1 METTIT
7 HNELIEKKKKLE
19 IITSQLKEGF
29 IGLDSVIDEVISL
42 MMPWYLF
49 PEAQLR
55 PTVVNLWG
63 LTGSGKTALIQ
74 CMVELLEHRKLYTH
88 IDMGEFESDSAT
100 WIKNIFTDDL
110 EFFHQKPAVICLDE
124 FQFARTLDNGQREL
138 GKDKL
143 RVIWDLLDSGKIEY
157 IPSNSTY
164 MLFRADNCIKRLDK
178 AIKSGVVLENGE
190 VVAEEVIFLK
200 LFETFFFDHHDRYNE
215 PLSKKYF
222 LSKDFVEGVYDLF
235 EHDDFSKDYI
245 REHIKTLSL
254 PELKKFI
261 LEAMKTR
268 PATKELDL
276 SQSLIFV
283 LGNLDEAYP
292 MSHSMN
298 PDISADEFH
307 EATTH
312 ITVATIKSAL
322 RKRFRSEQIARLG
335 NNHIIYKSF
344 KNIHFRQL
352 IMRELERIGKFT
364 KASFGWDMNFDES
377 VIDIVYAE
385 GVFPSQGT
393 RPVFTTIKNLIESR
407 IGKLVMEIIDKNIT
421 AATVHWFYAE
431 EYFLFEMCDTNG
443 KYIYSFLDEVNLKID
458 NLRKTTS
465 KSTQAHTGIHE
476 AGHAILA
483 ALMFRI
489 LPSVAVSK
497 TASDDGEGFCMIN
510 FPDGPMTKDSIRK
523 DIILTLGGYAAEKLI
538 FGEEHTSSGVRHDI
552 ENASELANRAVRQ
565 YAMGSDPIH
574 IVAANSGNEDSFYHT
589 EKYSQEA
596 ICVIKACLQEA
607 ENILMR
613 NKLLLLRM
621 GSYLT
626 THARMEEAMIGDFI
640 KRYSI
645 EEWVRTEGFISKD
658 QYYNFHEVV
667 ERQIREAVNASSEVA
682 ELELS

>member
-1 METTIT
+1 METTII
-7 HNELIEKKKKLE
+7 HNELKEKKKKLE
-19 IITSQLKEGF
+19 TITSQLKVRF
-29 IGLDSVIDEVISL
+29 IGLDSIIDEVISL

-55 PTVVNLWG
+55 PTVINLWG
-63 LTGSGKTALIQ
+63 LTGSGKTALVQSI
-74 CMVELLEHRKLYTH
+74 VELLEHGRLYTH

-100 WIKNIFTDDL
+100 WIKNIFTSDL
-110 EFFHQKPAVICLDE
+110 DFFHQKPAVICLDE
-124 FQFARTLDNGQREL
+124 FQFARTLDNSQREL

-164 MLFRADNCIKRLDK
+164 LLLRADSCIKKLDK
-178 AIKSGVVLENGE
+178 AIKSGVIIENGE
-190 VVAEEVIFLK
+190 VVAEQEVFLK
-200 LFETFFFDHHDRYNE
+200 LFETFFFDHYDRYNE
-215 PLSKKYF
+215 PLSKRYL
-222 LSKDFVEGVYDLF
+222 LSKDFIEGLYDLISN
-235 EHDDFSKDYI
+235 EELSKDYL
-245 REHIKTLSL
+245 REQVKASSL

-261 LEAMKTR
+261 QEALKAQS
-268 PATKELDL
+268 ATKEIDL
-276 SQSLIFV
+276 SRAIIFV

-298 PDISADEFH
+298 PDISADEFY
-307 EATTH
+307 EATTR
-312 ITVATIKSAL
+312 ITIASVKSAL

-335 NNHIIYKSF
+335 NNHVIYKSF
-344 KNIHFRQL
+344 RNIHFRQL
-352 IMRELERIGKFT
+352 ITQELDRVGKFVHT
-364 KASFGWDMNFDES
+364 SFGWNIAFDDS

-385 GVFPSQGT
+385 GVFPAQGT

-407 IGKLVMEIIDKNIT
+407 IGKLVMEVIDKNIT
-421 AATVHWFYAE
+421 AANVHWYYAE
-431 EYFLFEMCDTNG
+431 EHFLFEICDSNG
-443 KYIYSFLDEVNLKID
+443 RYIYSFLDEVNLKID

-574 IVAANSGNEDSFYHT
+574 IVAANSSNEDSFYHT
-589 EKYSQEA
+589 DKYSQEA
-596 ICVIKACLQEA
+596 IRIIKTCMQEA

-640 KRYSI
+640 KRYST
-645 EEWVRTEGFISKD
+645 EEWVRTEGFIRKD

-667 ERQIREAVNASSEVA
+667 ERQIQETVKASSEVA
-682 ELELS
+682 EFELN

>member
-1 METTIT
+1 MDTIIT
-7 HNELIEKKKKLE
+7 HKELKEKKKNLE
-19 IITSQLKEGF
+19 IITSQLKERF

-74 CMVELLEHRKLYTH
+74 CIVELLEHRKLYTH

-164 MLFRADNCIKRLDK
+164 MLFRADSCIKRLDK
-178 AIKSGVVLENGE
+178 AIKSGVILENGE
-190 VVAEEVIFLK
+190 VVAEEEVFLK
-200 LFETFFFDHHDRYNE
+200 LFEPFFFDHHDRYNE

-222 LSKDFVEGVYDLF
+222 LSKDFIGGVYDLF

-276 SQSLIFV
+276 SQALIFV

-298 PDISADEFH
+298 PDISADEFY

-312 ITVATIKSAL
+312 ITIATIKSAL

-335 NNHIIYKSF
+335 NNHVIYKSF

-352 IMRELERIGKFT
+352 IARELERIGKFV
-364 KASFGWDMNFDES
+364 KVSFGWSMDFDDS
-377 VIDIVYAE
+377 IIDIVYAE

-421 AATVHWFYAE
+421 TATVHWYYAE
-431 EYFLFEMCDTNG
+431 EHFLFEICDANG
-443 KYIYSFLDEVNLKID
+443 KYIYSLLDEVNLKID

-483 ALMFRI
+483 ALTLRI

-510 FPDGPMTKDSIRK
+510 FPNGPMTKDSIRK

-538 FGEEHTSSGVRHDI
+538 FGDDHTSSGVRHDI

-574 IVAANSGNEDSFYHT
+574 VVAANSSNEDSFYHT
-589 EKYSQEA
+589 EIYSQEA
-596 ICVIKACLQEA
+596 IRVIKSCMQDA
-607 ENILMR
+607 ESILLR
-613 NKLLLLRM
+613 NKLLLLKM

-626 THARMEEAMIGDFI
+626 THARMEETMIGDFI
-640 KRYSI
+640 KRYST
-645 EEWVRTEGFISKD
+645 EEWVRTEGFIGKD
-658 QYYNFHEVV
+658 QYYNFHEVI
-667 ERQIREAVNASSEVA
+667 ELQIQEAVKVASEA
-682 ELELS
+682 IELELS